1 MTYEGTVPA
10 WSVCLGCGLRLPAS
24 GQPPDRRQN
33 ASSEC
38 WAVYGDVLGF
48 ELSHLVPL
56 GRYHQ
61 LMVDTY
67 GAQHGGANARSIRI
81 AYSLVGLFLALER
94 GWDGLEVRR
103 AHQRM
108 GKPDPSWPS
117 FDRPPEVG
125 TVTVLD
131 AAEAGVRADSVA
143 GHADAVGRWA
153 RSAWQAW
160 SAQHRA
166 AGALAE
172 RLLGDAGLM
181 R

>member
-10 WSVCLGCGLRLPAS
+10 WSVCPGCGLRLPAS

-117 FDRPPEVG
+117 FDRPREVG

-131 AAEAGVRADSVA
+131 AAEAGVRADSVV

>member
-1 MTYEGTVPA
+1 MPI
-10 WSVCLGCGLRLPAS
+10 WSVCPGCALRMPAS
-24 GQPPDRRQN
+24 GQQADRRLN
-33 ASSEC
+33 ASPEC
-38 WAVYGDVLGF
+38 WAVYGEVLGF

-67 GAQHGGANARSIRI
+67 GAQHAGLDARSIRV

-94 GWDGLEVRR
+94 GRDGLEVRR

-108 GKPDPSWPS
+108 GKPDDSWPS
-117 FDRPPEVG
+117 FDHPPNVG
-125 TVTVLD
+125 AITVLD
-131 AAEAGVRADSVA
+131 VAKAGARADSVA

-153 RSAWQAW
+153 RSVWQAW
-160 SAQHRA
+160 LTQHRA
-166 AGALAE
+166 AAALAE
-172 RLLGDAGLM
+172 RLLGDAGPM

>member
-1 MTYEGTVPA
+1 MC
-10 WSVCLGCGLRLPAS
+10 SGCGLRLPAS

-33 ASSEC
+33 ASAEC
-38 WAVYGDVLGF
+38 WAVYGEVLGF
-48 ELSHLVPL
+48 ELNHLVPL
-56 GRYHQ
+56 GQYHQ

-67 GAQHGGANARSIRI
+67 GAQHAGDDARSIRV

-94 GWDGLEVRR
+94 GRDGLQVRH

-108 GKPDPSWPS
+108 GKPDPSWPA
-117 FDRPPEVG
+117 FDRPSDVG
-125 TVTVLD
+125 ATTVLD
-131 AAEAGVRADSVA
+131 VAEAGVRADSVA

-153 RSAWQAW
+153 QSVWRAW

-166 AGALAE
+166 AAALAE
-172 RLLGDAGLM
+172 RLLGDAGPM